1 MEPLLLALQQRLEE
15 LAGEDVSRGFHVVL
29 VRESWL
35 EPDHFRSQEPSPAAV
50 AGLEK
55 SLLPT
60 QTMQER
66 VERMCTVGSCWP
78 LCLARAL
85 QKRRDAERPH
95 EREERSPDEQE
106 YALLSREDQE
116 ADYWNMADPY
126 CMGANY
132 ERFTTSGESSDDE
145 PDSYCMGANYERST
159 TSGESSDEPDSPHAL

>member
-1 MEPLLLALQQRLEE
+1 MESARAALQQRLVE
-15 LAGEDVSRGFHVVL
+15 LAGGRLSRGLHVVL

-35 EPDHFRSQEPSPAAV
+35 EPDHFRSKEPSPSAV
-50 AGLEK
+50 AGVEK
-55 SLLPT
+55 TLMPT
-60 QTMQER
+60 HSMQKR

-95 EREERSPDEQE
+95 EQEERSPDEQE

-132 ERFTTSGESSDDE
+132 
-145 PDSYCMGANYERST
+145 YERST
-159 TSGESSDEPDSPHAL
+159 TSGESSDETDSPDAL

>member
-1 MEPLLLALQQRLEE
+1 MEPVLAALQQRFVE

-29 VRESWL
+29 VRGSWL
-35 EPDHFRSQEPSPAAV
+35 QPDQFRSQEPSPAAV

-60 QTMQER
+60 QTVQER
-66 VERMCTVGSCWP
+66 VERTCTVGSCWP

-95 EREERSPDEQE
+95 EQEERSPDEQE

-132 ERFTTSGESSDDE
+132 
-145 PDSYCMGANYERST
+145 YERST
-159 TSGESSDEPDSPHAL
+159 TSGESSDETDSPDVL

>member
-1 MEPLLLALQQRLEE
+1 MEPVRAALQQRLVE
-15 LAGEDVSRGFHVVL
+15 LAGERVSRGLHVVL

-35 EPDHFRSQEPSPAAV
+35 EPDHFRSKEPSPSAV
-50 AGLEK
+50 AGVEK
-55 SLLPT
+55 TLMPT
-60 QTMQER
+60 HSMQKR

-95 EREERSPDEQE
+95 ELEERLPDEQE
-106 YALLSREDQE
+106 YALISREDQE

-132 ERFTTSGESSDDE
+132 ER
-145 PDSYCMGANYERST
+145 ST
-159 TSGESSDEPDSPHAL
+159 TSGESSDEPDSPDAL